1 MLPDSS
7 DVDRNGS
14 APRVQG
20 LLAGLG
26 ARTCRTL
33 PVDALWSHFGWA
45 RCWGELLPAPAR
57 LVALP
62 VLRSAV
68 ALARPLAVR
77 YDDTLQDHV
86 HRISNVVLHLKSGG
100 RIEPLVLGPDGN
112 LWDGMHRLAAL
123 HLLRAD
129 TTDVIDFSQGTSG
142 GFIRVAAASVF
153 DPNFLRDPNLCRIA
167 DRFAVAAPFRHV
179 YFPHVLQPSL
189 AFAIRLELESL
200 PWRLAKTD
208 FYQQYEMSLL
218 DCQPGVGASL
228 TALRDFAMSDDF
240 ARILARIT
248 AHHSLRTV
256 DVACHRSTTGQTIG
270 IHTDDSEDG
279 ESCRLT
285 LHFNAAWPVEDGG
298 LFVVFGNKDPTS
310 AIAAFAPEMNTAVLF
325 EISERSFHA
334 VTHVEGIR
342 SRYSIV
348 IAMTEG

>member
-1 MLPDSS
+1 MLPDSTYS
-7 DVDRNGS
+7 DRNGR

-20 LLAGLG
+20 LLASSHTRMG
-26 ARTCRTL
+26 RTI
-33 PVDALWSHFGWA
+33 PVDALWSHFGWS
-45 RCWGELLPAPAR
+45 RCWGELVPSPAR

-62 VLRSAV
+62 ALRSAV
-68 ALARPLAVR
+68 ALARPLVVR
-77 YDDTLQDHV
+77 YDDTLQDHL

-100 RIEPLVLGPDGN
+100 RIEPLVLGPDGD

-129 TTDVIDFSQGTSG
+129 TTDVIDFSQGASG
-142 GFIRVAAASVF
+142 GFVRVAAASVF
-153 DPNFLRDPNLCRIA
+153 DPNFLLDSSLCQLA
-167 DRFAVAAPFRHV
+167 DRFAVAAPYRHV
-179 YFPHVLQPSL
+179 YFPHVLLPSL

-200 PWRLAKTD
+200 PWQLAQTD

-228 TALRDFAMSDDF
+228 TTLRDFAMSDDF

-248 AHHSLRTV
+248 AHRSLRTV
-256 DVACHRSTTGQTIG
+256 DIACHRSTTGQTIG
-270 IHTDDSEDG
+270 IHTDSSEDR

-285 LHFNAAWPVEDGG
+285 LHFNAAWSVEDGG
-298 LFVVFGNKDPTS
+298 LFVVFANQSPAS

-334 VTHVEGIR
+334 VTHVEGVR
-342 SRYSIV
+342 PRYSIV